1 MTPDTF
7 FFPVRTMHFQFTVR
21 HLIGLTAAVAA
32 VTAIAVR
39 LNLDYVTEFTVGS
52 YCIALIVWASL
63 RGPGRYARWAEL
75 RDRRRRILA
84 QRRKLKEELLQQ
96 KPRS

>member
-1 MTPDTF
+1 MY
-7 FFPVRTMHFQFTVR
+7 FQFTVR

-39 LNLDYVTEFTVGS
+39 LNLDHLTKFTVGG
-52 YCIALIVWASL
+52 YCIMLIVWVSL
-63 RGPGRYARWAEL
+63 RGPGLYAHWAEL
-75 RDRRRRILA
+75 RGRRRRIIA
-84 QRRKLKEELLQQ
+84 QRRELKEELLQQ